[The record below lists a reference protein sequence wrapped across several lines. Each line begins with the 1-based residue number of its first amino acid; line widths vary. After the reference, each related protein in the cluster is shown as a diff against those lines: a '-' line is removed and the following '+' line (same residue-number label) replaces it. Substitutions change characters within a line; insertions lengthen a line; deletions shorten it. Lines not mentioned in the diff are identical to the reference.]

1 LAYNP
6 RKGVPRPLKIFYN
19 QTDCRAYLETLCR
32 TFSLCPKFCHLQQTH
47 EACSHHEIKGCEGI
61 CSGKEAIGAY
71 NLKVQQAIDHM
82 GRSVPELKIIKE
94 RGRDEDEEAVV
105 LIADG
110 LYKGYGF
117 IDRMAQL
124 S

>member
-1 LAYNP
+1 
-6 RKGVPRPLKIFYN
+6 
-19 QTDCRAYLETLCR
+19 
-32 TFSLCPKFCHLQQTH
+32 
-47 EACSHHEIKGCEGI
+47 
-61 CSGKEAIGAY
+61 
-71 NLKVQQAIDHM
+71 M

-124 S
+124 STLEDLEAHIHPQRHTVETDSILTSYLLRHP